1 MKKLHDCR
9 EAESPWTK
17 RLLQSVPIALS
28 LFVAIGS
35 TAETMAAGVSELSVS
50 QQVSIFKGSVVDV
63 NGEPLIGVNVVEK
76 VRPTVPLLI
85 LTENLR

>member
-35 TAETMAAGVSELSVS
+35 TAEMMAAGVSELSVS
-50 QQVSIFKGSVVDV
+50 QQVPI
-63 NGEPLIGVNVVEK
+63 I
-76 VRPTVPLLI
+76 
-85 LTENLR
+85 

>member
-35 TAETMAAGVSELSVS
+35 TAEMMVAGVSDCPYLSRFLFLKEVW
-50 QQVSIFKGSVVDV
+50 
-63 NGEPLIGVNVVEK
+63 
-76 VRPTVPLLI
+76 
-85 LTENLR
+85 